1 MPDNVYIDKS
11 KHMIFFP
18 VQRTSKKTWTSNLN
32 QYFFFIIIIL
42 FYIEDICGFNSLYH
56 K

>member
-1 MPDNVYIDKS
+1 MNIKFKS
-11 KHMIFFP
+11 VI
-18 VQRTSKKTWTSNLN
+18 
-32 QYFFFIIIIL
+32 FFIIIIL